1 MGIHYTYG
9 ANKGSK
15 LMEKKAKRERKLAEK
30 RAKKQAKSGFVKE
43 KKEYFMSI
51 DWDLTWKILQIVALL
66 IIAREIDKRIR
77 KRKNK

>member
-1 MGIHYTYG
+1 MLFLNNEKTFRDR
-9 ANKGSK
+9 GSG
-15 LMEKKAKRERKLAEK
+15 L
-30 RAKKQAKSGFVKE
+30 VKT

-77 KRKNK
+77 KRRK